1 MMGLEVRTVTA
12 LGSNALKYRVW
23 LCSGGTYK
31 FTEKFAKKCVSAKL
45 MNTNYYYWMKIHS
58 CKLKNHMMY

>member
-31 FTEKFAKKCVSAKL
+31 FTEKFAKNCVSAKL
-45 MNTNYYYWMKIHS
+45 MNTNYYY
-58 CKLKNHMMY
+58 